1 MRQALDECRELPS
14 DVLVIIEKNRAE
26 TAIDAL
32 RDGVCD
38 ALLRPVSNEE
48 LVAALIRA
56 IEDRGR
62 RGLLKKERP
71 RNDKSTATREL
82 PSPVEYRPP
91 APARETMPTGYP
103 LDWTLEQAKRHH
115 MIRVL
120 DASGGNKTLAARRLE
135 ISRKTLER
143 KLGTRSPD

>member
-1 MRQALDECRELPS
+1 MRQALDRYTELPS
-14 DVLVIIEKNRAE
+14 DILVITEKNRPEA
-26 TAIDAL
+26 AIDAL
-32 RDGVCD
+32 RDGACD
-38 ALLRPVSNEE
+38 ALLRPVSNDE
-48 LVAALIRA
+48 LVAALNRA
-56 IEDRGR
+56 IADHGR
-62 RGLLKKERP
+62 RGAAEKKRTH
-71 RNDKSTATREL
+71 NDESTGIREL
-82 PSPVEYRPP
+82 PSPVEHLAP
-91 APARETMPTGYP
+91 APARETTPAGYP